1 MLIYNYIFTY
11 HKHKFNVNL
20 YLYLFIKNVIIYWKY
35 ALQLF
40 VFEVTYYIFL

>member
-11 HKHKFNVNL
+11 HKYKFNVNL
-20 YLYLFIKNVIIYWKY
+20 YLIIKNVIIYWKY

-40 VFEVTYYIFL
+40 VFEVTYYLFL